1 MIYPS
6 HDHTSHRWAIVLH
19 DYACTKED
27 MRTVARA
34 FHEQGYHVLTP
45 DARAHGE
52 SEGSLISLGWNERKD
67 LLRWIDAVLEMD
79 SQAEIVLYGISM
91 GADTILFCPQEK
103 LPAAVRCI
111 IEDGGYTS
119 VYDILSWQ
127 MTHYYKMPPFP
138 ILDSMGVLVKQ
149 K

>member
-1 MIYPS
+1 
-6 HDHTSHRWAIVLH
+6 
-19 DYACTKED
+19 

-91 GADTILFCPQEK
+91 GADTILFCPQENC
-103 LPAAVRCI
+103 LPQYAVSLKTADTPRCMI
-111 IEDGGYTS
+111 
-119 VYDILSWQ
+119 
-127 MTHYYKMPPFP
+127 YYH
-138 ILDSMGVLVKQ
+138 GR
-149 K
+149 

>member
-1 MIYPS
+1 
-6 HDHTSHRWAIVLH
+6 
-19 DYACTKED
+19 

-79 SQAEIVLYGISM
+79 SQAEIVLYGIPWERTQFCSVRRKNCLPQYAVSLKT
-91 GADTILFCPQEK
+91 ADTP
-103 LPAAVRCI
+103 RCMI
-111 IEDGGYTS
+111 
-119 VYDILSWQ
+119 
-127 MTHYYKMPPFP
+127 YYH
-138 ILDSMGVLVKQ
+138 GR
-149 K
+149 